1 MAMDLQNE
9 KLLTKL
15 SAGDMLAQEAK
26 YHKSCSTTLSN
37 QARSKMS
44 KAAKVDD
51 DEKLTPGIALAEL
64 ISYIEESRAES
75 KSV

>member
-1 MAMDLQNE
+1 
-9 KLLTKL
+9 
-15 SAGDMLAQEAK
+15 
-26 YHKSCSTTLSN
+26 
-37 QARSKMS
+37 MS

-51 DEKLTPGIALAEL
+51 DEKLTPGIVLAEL